1 MKLHETNYKIAK
13 SNLPQLLDW
22 YAETGIIKTKLA
34 ENCNTEIMSNLT
46 YFKIS
51 SIERKFNNYLCPI
64 VILHAFLVQVTRQ
77 HFFHQN
83 IAEFLLVGLC
93 VCIATS

>member
-1 MKLHETNYKIAK
+1 MGMQKEV
-13 SNLPQLLDW
+13 NLFSLFFSPVI
-22 YAETGIIKTKLA
+22 TGIIKTKVA

-93 VCIATS
+93 VHCYLMNS